1 MTPEEQRAL
10 KEKTRELKR
19 LAEQMLE
26 RQRESKP
33 KVERALATLRELAG
47 RR

>member
-1 MTPEEQRAL
+1 VTPDEERAL
-10 KEKTRELKR
+10 KEEVRELKR